1 MPRFSIVVP
10 VHRVQ
15 GYLRE
20 CLDSVLGQEYDDFEL
35 IAVDDCSPD
44 GCGALLDEFASADQR
59 VHAVHLEQNV
69 GLGRARNAGLERAV
83 GDYVVFL
90 DGDDTLAPGALSAMA
105 ARLDATADPDLLVF
119 DYTRTYWDDS
129 RRPNGVA
136 HLLAEKGPDVFPL
149 VDRPSLLGLLQVV
162 WNKAYRRAF
171 LSRHG
176 FTFSAGYYEDVPWTF
191 TALITAERIA
201 VLDRVCIEYRQR
213 RQGGNILSATSRKH
227 FDAFGQYDL
236 VFAHLDAHPELE
248 PWRERLFEK
257 MVDHYLT
264 IYTKPGRLPEQD
276 KAEFFHEA
284 ARHYRTRRP
293 DGYRRPGGR
302 RGHRYALL
310 EQDAHLA
317 MRGLHETVRG
327 TRAAQRRAVDAVR
340 GAKRAAMAAHYWA
353 ELHRPV
359 EHDLAVFSSY
369 WSRGVTGNPAAI
381 ADRLAELAPHIRPV
395 WLIRPDCV
403 DRVPD
408 GTDYVLVGSR
418 AYWSVMARARYFV
431 NDVNFA
437 DSVVKRPGQIHVQTH
452 HGTPLKT
459 MGTDQRRYPASTDM
473 DFDRMLRRCD
483 RWDYGL
489 SSNTHSTAVWERV
502 YPSPHTTLETG
513 YPRNDVLARA
523 GATEVDWARREL
535 GLAEGVTALLYMP
548 THREYE
554 SSFAPRLD
562 LARLAETLGP
572 DTVLLV
578 RGHYFYDSA
587 PDHGELRRGGRIKDV
602 SGHPRVETLYLA
614 ADGLI
619 TDYSSAMFDYAVLD
633 RPIMIY
639 ADDWEIYS
647 AVRGTY
653 FDLLNEPPGVVART
667 QDDLEALLTEGV
679 WNSPEATALRAQ
691 FRRHFCQF
699 DDGRAAERVV
709 RRVFLDDNAPV
720 PVTPLELRPVAPAPT
735 RPACVGTEIPRTP
748 AAKEERAR

>member
-10 VHRVQ
+10 VYRVQ

-20 CLDSVLGQEYDDFEL
+20 CLDSVLAQQYGDFEL

-44 GCGALLDEFASADQR
+44 GCGAVLDACAAADPR
-59 VHAVHLEQNV
+59 VRAVHLDENV

-90 DGDDTLAPGALSAMA
+90 DGDDTLAPGALAAMA

-119 DYTRTYWDDS
+119 DYTRAYWDDS
-129 RRPNGVA
+129 RRPSSVA
-136 HLLAEKGPDVFPL
+136 HLLAEEGADVFAL
-149 VDRPSLLGLLQVV
+149 ADRPSLLELLQVV

-171 LSRHG
+171 LDEHG
-176 FTFSAGYYEDVPWTF
+176 FTFTAGYYEDVPWTF

-213 RQGGNILSATSRKH
+213 RQGGNILGTTSRKH
-227 FDAFGQYDL
+227 FDVFGQYDRL
-236 VFAHLDAHPELE
+236 FAHLDAHPGLE
-248 PWRERLFEK
+248 PWRGRLFEK

-264 IYTKPGRLPEQD
+264 IYSKPGRLPERD

-284 ARHYRTRRP
+284 ARHYRRRRP
-293 DGYRRPGGR
+293 DGHRRPGGG
-302 RGHRYALL
+302 RGYRYALL
-310 EQDAHLA
+310 ERDVHPV
-317 MRGLHETVRG
+317 MRGLHETVRA
-327 TRAAQRRAVDAVR
+327 TRAARRRAGGAVH
-340 GAKRAAMAAHYWA
+340 GAKRAAMAAHYRA
-353 ELHRPV
+353 ELCRPI
-359 EHDLAVFSSY
+359 EDDLAVFSSY

-381 ADRLAELAPHIRPV
+381 ADRLAELAPHVRRV
-395 WLIRPDCV
+395 WLVRPDCV
-403 DRVPD
+403 SRIPD
-408 GTDYVLVGSR
+408 GTEYVLVGSR
-418 AYWSVMARARYFV
+418 AYWTAMARAKYFV

-437 DSVVKRPGQIHVQTH
+437 GSVVKRAGQIHVQTH

-459 MGTDQRRYPASTDM
+459 MGLDQRRYPASTDM
-473 DFDRMLRRCD
+473 DFEALLRRCD
-483 RWDYGL
+483 RWDFGV
-489 SSNTHSTAVWERV
+489 SSNTFSTAVWERV
-502 YPSPHTTLETG
+502 YPSAHTILETG

-523 GATEVDWARREL
+523 TATDVDWARREL

-554 SSFAPRLD
+554 GSFVPRLD
-562 LARLAETLGP
+562 LARLADTLGP

-578 RGHYFYDSA
+578 RGHYFYNSA
-587 PDHGELRRGGRIKDV
+587 AQYGDAGPVAGIRDV

-633 RPIMIY
+633 RPIVIY
-639 ADDWEIYS
+639 ADDWDTYS

-653 FDLLNEPPGVVART
+653 FDLLHEPPGAVART
-667 QDDLEALLTEGV
+667 QDDLEGLLTDGV
-679 WNSPEATALRAQ
+679 WNSREASALRAG
-691 FRRHFCQF
+691 FRHRFCEF

-709 RRVFLDDNAPV
+709 RRVFLDDTTPV
-720 PVTPLELRPVAPAPT
+720 PVTPLELRPAAPAPT
-735 RPACVGTEIPRTP
+735 RPARVATGTPHPP

>member
-10 VHRVQ
+10 VYRVQ

-20 CLDSVLGQEYDDFEL
+20 CLDSVLAQEYRDFEL

-44 GCGALLDEFASADQR
+44 ACGAIIDEIATADHR
-59 VHAVHLEQNV
+59 VRPVHLERNV
-69 GLGRARNAGLERAV
+69 GLGGARNAGLEQAV

-90 DGDDTLAPGALSAMA
+90 DGDDTLAAGALAAMA
-105 ARLDATADPDLLVF
+105 NRLDATADPDLLVF

-129 RRPNGVA
+129 RRPSSVA
-136 HLLAEKGPDVFPL
+136 HLLGEEGPDVVRL
-149 VDRPSLLGLLQVV
+149 ADRPSLLELLQVV

-171 LSRHG
+171 LDQHG

-201 VLDRVCIEYRQR
+201 VLDRACIEYRQR
-213 RQGGNILSATSRKH
+213 RQGGNILSTTSRRH
-227 FDAFGQYDL
+227 FDVFGQYDL
-236 VFAHLDAHPELE
+236 VFAHLDAHPELD
-248 PWRERLFEK
+248 PWRGRLFEK

-264 IYTKPGRLPEQD
+264 IYTKPGRLPEKD

-302 RGHRYALL
+302 RGYRFALL
-310 EQDAHLA
+310 EQDAQLA

-327 TRAAQRRAVDAVR
+327 TRAARRRAADVVR
-340 GAKRAAMAAHYWA
+340 GAKRAAMSAHYRA
-353 ELHRPV
+353 ELCRPI
-359 EHDLAVFSSY
+359 ENDLAVFSSY

-381 ADRLAELAPHIRPV
+381 AERLTRLAPHVRRV
-395 WLIRPDCV
+395 WLVRPDCV

-408 GTDYVLVGSR
+408 GTAYVRVGSR
-418 AYWSVMARARYFV
+418 AYWSVMARAKYFV

-437 DSVVKRPGQIHVQTH
+437 DSVVKRAEQIHVQTH

-459 MGTDQRRYPASTDM
+459 MGLDQRRYPASTDM
-473 DFDRMLRRCD
+473 DFDAMLRRCD
-483 RWDYGL
+483 RWDYGV
-489 SSNTHSTAVWERV
+489 SSNAFSTAVWERA
-502 YPSPHTTLETG
+502 YPTAHTTLETG

-523 GATEVDWARREL
+523 SPAEVDWARREL
-535 GLAEGVTALLYMP
+535 GIPEGVTALLYMP

-554 SSFAPRLD
+554 GTFVPRLD

-572 DTVLLV
+572 DTILLV
-578 RGHYFYDSA
+578 RGHYFYSSA
-587 PDHGELRRGGRIKDV
+587 PELRALRGSGRIKDV
-602 SGHPRVETLYLA
+602 SGHPKVETLYLA
-614 ADGLI
+614 ADGMI

-633 RPIMIY
+633 RPIVIY
-639 ADDWEIYS
+639 ADDWETYS

-653 FDLLNEPPGVVART
+653 FDLLQDPPGAVART
-667 QDDLEALLTEGV
+667 QDDLEGLLTEGV
-679 WNSPEATALRAQ
+679 WNSPETAALRAE
-691 FRRHFCQF
+691 FRRRFCPF

-709 RRVFLDDNAPV
+709 RRVFLDDTTPV
-720 PVTPLELRPVAPAPT
+720 PVTPLQQRSVPPAPT
-735 RPACVGTEIPRTP
+735 RPAGAGAGTPHP
-748 AAKEERAR
+748 SAVKEEQAR